1 MAVDVGWIR
10 TSRHRVLQKGVILL
24 RTKRRD
30 TVSTASIVG
39 EHLLTGQ
46 EESMLFVDQAMAPH
60 CSTLAWKIPWTEEP
74 GGLQSIGSLRIG
86 HD

>member
-1 MAVDVGWIR
+1 M
-10 TSRHRVLQKGVILL
+10 
-24 RTKRRD
+24 
-30 TVSTASIVG
+30 STASIVG

>member
-1 MAVDVGWIR
+1 MDVGWIR

-46 EESMLFVDQAMAPH
+46 EE
-60 CSTLAWKIPWTEEP
+60 
-74 GGLQSIGSLRIG
+74 
-86 HD
+86 